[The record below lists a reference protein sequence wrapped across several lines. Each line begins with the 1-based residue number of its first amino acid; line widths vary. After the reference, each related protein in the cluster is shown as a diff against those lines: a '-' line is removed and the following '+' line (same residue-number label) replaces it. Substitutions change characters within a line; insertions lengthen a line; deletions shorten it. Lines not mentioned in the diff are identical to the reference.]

1 MKIFATLIC
10 LLFATTGFAQQ
21 RPSKQ
26 TIDSSSNIDNMP
38 IHEGHGNAVDIPT
51 RKGQGNAID
60 IPTRKGQESAVD
72 IPTRKRQGSTI
83 DIHNRITPIPSALG
97 ERSAMVLPN
106 LKGPTEW
113 FLLDSSN
120 RLKLNDVLPFKN
132 N

>member
-26 TIDSSSNIDNMP
+26 TIDSLSNIDNMP
-38 IHEGHGNAVDIPT
+38 IHKGHGNAINIPT

-60 IPTRKGQESAVD
+60 IPTHKGQ
-72 IPTRKRQGSTI
+72 GNTI
-83 DIHNRITPIPSALG
+83 DIHNRTTPIVSADG
-97 ERSAMVLPN
+97 EHSAMVLPN

-120 RLKLNDVLPFKN
+120 RLKPNNVLPFKKN
-132 N
+132 